1 MTTPVM
7 DLDRLAQIRLGAVL
21 TIAGALLAL
30 VGNVLHPDLPAD
42 PAAVLTMVATSPTW
56 GLLHVCIMASVVL
69 LVGGLAGLS
78 QIADA
83 PLPRA
88 LARLSLVVA
97 LPGAAVMLVGMA
109 IDGFAAKAL
118 ADQWA
123 GATGADSAA
132 LFPVAVAVES
142 VQTALFHTWAALF
155 VGAPFLLLGVSGLMP
170 GGGFPR
176 WLGLIAVVGGGGA
189 LYAGVTGYLHA
200 PASGLLFAVS
210 ALLVTLWALVAGVIA
225 WRRTGRPAVAPAGA
239 AAAAMLTTGERP

>member
-1 MTTPVM
+1 MTTPM
-7 DLDRLAQIRLGAVL
+7 TDSGRQAQIRLGAASAIL
-21 TIAGALLAL
+21 GALLAL

-56 GLLHVCIMASVVL
+56 GLLHVSIMASVVL

-78 QIADA
+78 QVADE

-88 LARLSLVVA
+88 LARLGLVVA

-109 IDGFAAKAL
+109 IDGFAGKAL

-176 WLGLIAVVGGGGA
+176 GLGIIAVVGGGGA
-189 LYAGVTGYLHA
+189 LYAGVIGYLHA
-200 PASGLLFAVS
+200 PSGLLFTVS
-210 ALLVTLWALVAGVIA
+210 ALLVTLWALIASVIA
-225 WRRTGRPAVAPAGA
+225 WRRTGRSAVAPAA
-239 AAAAMLTTGERP
+239 APVAATLTTGELS